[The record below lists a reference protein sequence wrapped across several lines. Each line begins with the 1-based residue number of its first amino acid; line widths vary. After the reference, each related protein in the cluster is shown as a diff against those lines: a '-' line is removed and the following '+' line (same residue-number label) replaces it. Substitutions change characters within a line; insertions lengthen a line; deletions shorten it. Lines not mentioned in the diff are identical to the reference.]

1 MGDTAR
7 QTSAAQ
13 REEIMQFNVAQLL
26 KEPVGAVRRYQLNED
41 IGALDSELEL
51 LGPLVG
57 TVQIM
62 RINSGVLVSGELSTA
77 ARVNCGRC
85 LEPIV
90 MPVRLQLEESFRPL
104 TEVETG
110 RYLRPDEFE
119 GDSADFEDEALVIDE
134 HHILD
139 LTEVV
144 RQNIWL
150 AAPMYPSCNW
160 RGEGEC
166 PNLIAQREAL
176 RQNSLAE
183 EEAEEEVDVL
193 PEGVDPRW
201 AALLKLRL
209 EAEDGNSH

>member
-1 MGDTAR
+1 
-7 QTSAAQ
+7 
-13 REEIMQFNVAQLL
+13 MQYNVAQLL

-41 IGALDSELEL
+41 LSDLDAELQL
-51 LGPLVG
+51 LGPLMG

-62 RINSGVLVSGELSTA
+62 RTNSGVLVTGDLGTA
-77 ARVNCGRC
+77 AQVTCGRC
-85 LEPIV
+85 NEPIV
-90 MPVRLQLEESFRPL
+90 MPLRIQLEESFRPL

-119 GDSADFEDEALVIDE
+119 GDSADFEDEALLIDE

-139 LTEVV
+139 LREVV

-150 AAPMYPSCNW
+150 AMPMYPGCNW
-160 RGEGEC
+160 QGAGEC
-166 PNLIAQREAL
+166 PNWLAQQNAL
-176 RQNSLAE
+176 QESASTAE
-183 EEAEEEVDVL
+183 ENEDAL

-209 EAEDGNSH
+209 DDQDKEAR

>member
-1 MGDTAR
+1 
-7 QTSAAQ
+7 
-13 REEIMQFNVAQLL
+13 MQFNVAQLL

-41 IGALDSELEL
+41 FNVVDPELQL
-51 LGPLVG
+51 LGPLLG

-62 RINSGVLVSGELSTA
+62 RTNSGVLVTGDFNTA
-77 ARVNCGRC
+77 ARVTCGRC
-85 LEPIV
+85 TEPIV
-90 MPVRLQLEESFRPL
+90 MPLRVQLEESFRPL

-110 RYLRPDEFE
+110 RYLRPDEFQ
-119 GDSADFEDEALVIDE
+119 GDDADFEDEALVIDE

-150 AAPMYPSCNW
+150 AMPMYPGCNW
-160 RGEGEC
+160 QGEGEC
-166 PNLIAQREAL
+166 PNFIAQRIAL
-176 RQNSLAE
+176 RAAMGE
-183 EEAEEEVDVL
+183 EDEEAADVL

-209 EAEDGNSH
+209 EGGNKNSE

>member
-1 MGDTAR
+1 
-7 QTSAAQ
+7 
-13 REEIMQFNVAQLL
+13 MQFNVAQLL

-41 IGALDSELEL
+41 LNAIDPELQL

-62 RINSGVLVSGELSTA
+62 RTNSGVLVTGDLNTA
-77 ARVNCGRC
+77 ARVTCGRC
-85 LEPIV
+85 MEPIV
-90 MPVRLQLEESFRPL
+90 MPLRIQLEESFRPL

-110 RYLRPDEFE
+110 RYLRPDEFQ
-119 GDSADFEDEALVIDE
+119 GDDADFEDEALVIDE

-139 LTEVV
+139 LSEVV

-150 AAPMYPSCNW
+150 AMPMYPSCNW
-160 RGEGEC
+160 EGEGEC
-166 PNLIAQREAL
+166 PNFIAQRIAL
-176 RQNSLAE
+176 REIAE
-183 EEAEEEVDVL
+183 DADEAETGVL

-209 EAEDGNSH
+209 EGRDENSE